1 MADPTPR
8 FMGLLGHRTH
18 IPSLESTSGTI
29 RFDLQQGQDLA
40 HWYVRITKG
49 DVDVYQSDDEADCI
63 VSGEASVLAAVASG
77 RMNAMAAVLRGAIQ
91 VQGKAILIGQLQR
104 LFPGPACDD
113 RGQLV
118 AEDRGE
124 A

>member
-1 MADPTPR
+1 MADPAPR
-8 FMGLLGHRTH
+8 FMGLLGHTTH
-18 IPSLESTSGTI
+18 VPSLESTSGTI
-29 RFDLQQGQDLA
+29 RFDLHQGSNVT
-40 HWYVRITKG
+40 HWYVRIQKG
-49 DVDVYQSDDEADCI
+49 DVEVYQSDDEADCI
-63 VSGEASVLAAVASG
+63 VSGTEEDLAAVASG

-113 RGQLV
+113 RGQPV
-118 AEDRGE
+118 CEDGGE

>member
-1 MADPTPR
+1 MADPAPQLVGILTKQK
-8 FMGLLGHRTH
+8 H

-29 RFDLQQGQDLA
+29 RFDLQHGHDLA

-49 DVDVYQSDDEADCI
+49 DIEVSQSGDEADCV
-63 VSGEASVLAAVASG
+63 VSGEASVLAAVAAG

-113 RGQLV
+113 RGQLL
-118 AEDRGE
+118 AEEGGE

>member
-1 MADPTPR
+1 MTDPAPR

-18 IPSLESTSGTI
+18 IPSLEATSGTI
-29 RFDLQQGQDLA
+29 RFDLQHGQDVA
-40 HWYVRITKG
+40 HWYVRIKKG
-49 DVDVYQSDDEADCI
+49 DVEVYQSDDEADCI
-63 VSGEASVLAAVASG
+63 VSGQASVLAAVASG

-104 LFPGPACDD
+104 LFPGPSCDD
-113 RGQLV
+113 RGQPV
-118 AEDRGE
+118 TAGGGE